1 MAQQQPATGFG
12 RDTQSTIYRG
22 GAGGRKP
29 AVPTVAGP
37 LADAARSAMSAEAWA
52 YVAGSSGSETTA
64 SANRNALDRWQI
76 LPRVL
81 RNVATRD
88 LGVELFGHRYP
99 SPVLAAPVG
108 ALELVHPES
117 DLAVARATAELG
129 IPYIFSSQ
137 ASRSMEETA
146 AVMGDS
152 PRWFQLYW
160 SSSDD
165 LVASL
170 LHRAEAVGPG
180 HRHHPRHP
188 HARLAPAGPRPRLP
202 ALHPRHRYRPV
213 HERPGVPSHGAR
225 PRRTARHG
233 PEAARD
239 GRRHP
244 HARRHDPPLPGR
256 LRRKP
261 AVR

>member
-64 SANRNALDRWQI
+64 SAYRNALDRWQI

-170 LHRAEAVGPG
+170 LHRAEAVGVQAIVITLDTHTLGWRPQDSTSPTCPSSTASVSPSTRATRCSEPWCATAP
-180 HRHHPRHP
+180 HSPPR
-188 HARLAPAGPRPRLP
+188 AR
-202 ALHPRHRYRPV
+202 
-213 HERPGVPSHGAR
+213 
-225 PRRTARHG
+225 
-233 PEAARD
+233 
-239 GRRHP
+239 GR
-244 HARRHDPPLPGR
+244 A
-256 LRRKP
+256 
-261 AVR
+261 